1 MAIWMKFQRW
11 KITKIKSDC
20 SEVIKGIQISKVK
33 DYKAKSDCS
42 EVINDTLVEGH
53 DTGVKILLWP
63 IPRDRKWEKKRQNHY
78 KFDKMMWKII
88 KH

>member
-20 SEVIKGIQISKVK
+20 SEVLKGIQISKVK

-53 DTGVKILLWP
+53 DTGQ
-63 IPRDRKWEKKRQNHY
+63 E
-78 KFDKMMWKII
+78 
-88 KH
+88 